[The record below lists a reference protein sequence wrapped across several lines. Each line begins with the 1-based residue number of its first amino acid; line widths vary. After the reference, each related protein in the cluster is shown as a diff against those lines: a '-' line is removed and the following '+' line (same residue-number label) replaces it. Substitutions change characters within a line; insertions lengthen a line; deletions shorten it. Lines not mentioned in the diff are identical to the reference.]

1 MKVVGLAKTGLM
13 MMNWF
18 APISPR
24 RLTCGYLIGFDSM
37 CYPKK
42 RSILNGKAE
51 PPTAGLGR
59 RRVWPILLLLAFSIC
74 FYKDYSVAA
83 DSYKQSYKQYAWIYL
98 DYDIDEFDCLD
109 KLYTAES
116 QWNPKARNGSHYGIP
131 QGKSKWLITASPY
144 AQIRWGIKYNVNRY
158 GTMCAAYEH
167 WILKGWH

>member
-1 MKVVGLAKTGLM
+1 MRTTRMKLLR
-13 MMNWF
+13 F
-18 APISPR
+18 A
-24 RLTCGYLIGFDSM
+24 LV

-51 PPTAGLGR
+51 PSAGRLGR
-59 RRVWPILLLLAFSIC
+59 RRVWPILCVMVFTLLFS
-74 FYKDYSVAA
+74 KDYSVAA

-131 QGKSKWLITASPY
+131 QGRSKYLITASPY
-144 AQIRWGIKYNVNRY
+144 GQIRWGIKYNLSRH